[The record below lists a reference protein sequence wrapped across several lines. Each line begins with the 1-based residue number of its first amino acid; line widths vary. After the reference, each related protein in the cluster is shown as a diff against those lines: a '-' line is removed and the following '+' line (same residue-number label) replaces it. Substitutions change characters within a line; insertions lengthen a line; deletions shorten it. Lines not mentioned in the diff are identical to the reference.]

1 MKVIVPL
8 AGKGTRLLPLTKRV
22 PKPLVRVAGRPVMDY
37 VMDAVQDLDVE
48 ELIVITGHLKEA
60 VERYIVDHYDIPA
73 KFVEQKRLDGTA
85 GAINLARP
93 YVDSPV
99 LIIFVDTVFEADL
112 SVINRVDAD
121 GIIWA
126 KEVEDYQ
133 RFGVIVTD
141 AGGYMTRIVEKPSTP
156 VSRLAN
162 IGLQY
167 IRDWKSLFDGIA
179 HTLQQP
185 PGKGGE
191 YYLTDAFQYMVD
203 RGRRLLTAPV
213 AGWYDC
219 GKVDTLLET
228 NQHLL
233 EHGRARIPSGPPPWP
248 RCTIIPPAYIEDG
261 VTIHD
266 STVGP
271 NVSIEAGSF
280 VAESTIANSILG
292 RNVRVVRG
300 TVKDSLVGD
309 DQKIEGKTLQQSV
322 MDAGEVAPAK

>member
-1 MKVIVPL
+1 VKVIVPL

-37 VMDAVQDLDVE
+37 VMDAVKPLDVDE
-48 ELIVITGHLKEA
+48 IIVITGHLKDV
-60 VERYIVDHYDIPA
+60 VERYIVTHYDVPA
-73 KFVEQKRLDGTA
+73 RFVEQKTLDGTA

-93 YVDSPV
+93 YVDGPV
-99 LIIFVDTVFEADL
+99 LIIFVDTLFEADL
-112 SVINRVDAD
+112 TLVHRVDAD

-141 AGGYMTRIVEKPSTP
+141 AQGYMKRIVEKPSTP

-167 IRDWKSLFDGIA
+167 VRDWKTLFDGIA
-179 HTLQQP
+179 HVLTQP

-213 AGWYDC
+213 RGWYDC

-228 NQHLL
+228 NRHVLDN
-233 EHGRARIPSGPPPWP
+233 GRARLPTGPGPRGTIVPPV
-248 RCTIIPPAYIEDG
+248 YIEDG
-261 VTIHD
+261 VEIRD

-271 NVSIEAGSF
+271 NVSLEAGSR
-280 VAESTIANSILG
+280 VTDSTIANSILG
-292 RNVRVVRG
+292 KNVRVVRS
-300 TVKDSLVGD
+300 TVRDSVVGD
-309 DQKIEGKTLQQSV
+309 DQVIEDKTVQASV
-322 MDAGEVAPAK
+322 LDAGELAGAQ

>member
-37 VMDAVQDLDVE
+37 VMDALKGLDVD
-48 ELIVITGHLKEA
+48 ELIVITGHLKDV
-60 VERYIVDHYDIPA
+60 VERYIVERYDVKA
-73 KFVEQKRLDGTA
+73 TFVEQKTLDGTA

-112 SVINRVDAD
+112 SLINRVDAD

-167 IRDWKSLFDGIA
+167 IKDWKMLFDGIA
-179 HTLQQP
+179 HVLKQP

-233 EHGRARIPSGPPPWP
+233 EHGRARIPSGPCP
-248 RCTIIPPAYIEDG
+248 RCTIVPPVYIEDG
-261 VTIHD
+261 VTMHD
-266 STVGP
+266 VTVGP

-280 VAESTIANSILG
+280 LADSTITNSILG

-300 TVKDSLVGD
+300 TVKDSVVGD

-322 MDAGEVAPAK
+322 MDAGEIAPAK